1 MFFKQVALENF
12 RNYGNQTIA
21 FHDKLN
27 LFLGRNAQGKTNLL
41 ESLFIMG
48 LGKSFRTN
56 KDSDMIAFGKEY
68 ARASCLADGEKGE
81 TEIDIVYQKEGK
93 IIKVD
98 GVKLSRSADLLEHV
112 YIVIFSPED
121 LKIIKEGPEHR
132 RRFLDRELCQI
143 KPVYYSDLGNYK
155 KVLKQRNYLLREKN
169 SDRNLFSVF
178 DASLADYGTRI
189 AAERKEFTKR
199 LRELS
204 SKIHSDISQ
213 GQENLNIEY
222 ETEITDKEQFRVLLE
237 KNFESDIY
245 KGFTGFGPHKDD
257 LKIEIN
263 GVDIRTF
270 GSQGQ
275 QRTAALSMKLAEIGL
290 IRQETGCNA
299 VLLLDDVLSEL
310 DNSRQRYLIESMK
323 DIQVFITATEIEKEV
338 MQLLPEGFTFQID
351 SGIAKM
357 LT

>member
-1 MFFKQVALENF
+1 MVFRNISLENF

-21 FHDKLN
+21 FHEKLN
-27 LFLGRNAQGKTNLL
+27 LFLGKNAQGKTNLL

-56 KDSDMIAFGKEY
+56 KDSDMIAFGKDY
-68 ARASCLADGEKGE
+68 ARASCLADGEKGN

-155 KVLKQRNYLLREKN
+155 KVLKQRNFLLREKN
-169 SDRNLFSVF
+169 PDRNLFSVF
-178 DASLADYGTRI
+178 DVSLADYGTRI
-189 AAERKEFTKR
+189 VAERKDFTKR
-199 LRELS
+199 LQELS

-213 GQENLNIEY
+213 GQENLNVEY
-222 ETEITDKEQFRVLLE
+222 ETEVTDKEQFRALLE

-257 LKIEIN
+257 LRIEVN

-290 IRQETGCNA
+290 IKQETGCSA

-338 MQLLPEGFTFQID
+338 MDLLPEGFTFQIE